1 MTNFDLLPPE
11 TLAEAENAWR
21 RAQEKKKE
29 AQLSTSRSLGAAS
42 FLDTLNTAVEEAKKK
57 DETGFGLE
65 CIANPETRQA
75 FMKTFELSKR
85 LVGYLDLSAPT
96 SEQMI
101 SAGVDFQYLAEQ
113 FESMKQQEGATPHV
127 VLAPHG
133 LGKENWITIA
143 RKMTADTTIPNNP
156 LKVSMNMH
164 GLYFGHK
171 IGVVTDDVWCSS
183 DQPPT
188 STTTPGLD
196 TLPTYQDTD
205 NLNINWT
212 LRLISGRNESDHP
225 PMSYQESQEQT
236 PPIQH
241 QTIVEAL
248 TDKFTNI
255 LAGSRPTD
263 SPSHWL
269 LCWQPDP
276 DITESLSVSSE
287 IDSSGL
293 IYVTQRP
300 ITLRDINTRILSPI
314 G

>member
-21 RAQEKKKE
+21 RAQEKKK
-29 AQLSTSRSLGAAS
+29 STSRSLGTAS
-42 FLDTLNTAVEEAKKK
+42 FLDTLNTAVEKAKKK

-75 FMKTFELSKR
+75 FMKAFELSKR

-101 SAGVDFQYLAEQ
+101 SAGVNFQYLAEQ

-205 NLNINWT
+205 SLNINWT
-212 LRLISGRNESDHP
+212 LPFLPHE
-225 PMSYQESQEQT
+225 
-236 PPIQH
+236 
-241 QTIVEAL
+241 
-248 TDKFTNI
+248 
-255 LAGSRPTD
+255 
-263 SPSHWL
+263 
-269 LCWQPDP
+269 
-276 DITESLSVSSE
+276 
-287 IDSSGL
+287 
-293 IYVTQRP
+293 
-300 ITLRDINTRILSPI
+300 
-314 G
+314 

>member
-21 RAQEKKKE
+21 RAQEKKK
-29 AQLSTSRSLGAAS
+29 STSRSLGTAS
-42 FLDTLNTAVEEAKKK
+42 FLDTLNTAVEKAKKK

-75 FMKTFELSKR
+75 FMKAFELSKR

-101 SAGVDFQYLAEQ
+101 STGLNFQYLAEQ
-113 FESMKQQEGATPHV
+113 FECMRQEESVVPHV

-133 LGKENWITIA
+133 LGMKNWLAIGQKIVND
-143 RKMTADTTIPNNP
+143 KTIPNNP
-156 LKVSMNMH
+156 LRVDNSEY
-164 GLYFGHK
+164 GLR
-171 IGVVTDDVWCSS
+171 IEIMSRWLRNNIWRNS
-183 DQPPT
+183 DQAPT
-188 STTTPGLD
+188 STTTPGLN

-205 NLNINWT
+205 NLNIKWT
-212 LRLISGRNESDHP
+212 LRLISGRNEPHHT

-241 QTIVEAL
+241 QTIAEAL

-263 SPSHWL
+263 SPSRWL

-293 IYVTQRP
+293 IYITQRS
-300 ITLRDINTRILSPI
+300 ITLRDSETRIISPI

>member
-11 TLAEAENAWR
+11 TLAEAKNAWQ
-21 RAQEKKKE
+21 RAQDKGKTQHS
-29 AQLSTSRSLGAAS
+29 AHRSLGTAS

-65 CIANPETRQA
+65 CIANPETRLA
-75 FMKTFELSKR
+75 FEEAFKLSER
-85 LVGYLDLSAPT
+85 LVDYLDLSAPA

-101 SAGVDFQYLAEQ
+101 SAGVNLQYLAEQ
-113 FESMKQQEGATPHV
+113 FESMKQQEDTTPHV
-127 VLAPHG
+127 ILAPHG

-164 GLYFGHK
+164 GLYFGRK

-196 TLPTYQDTD
+196 ILPTYQDTD
-205 NLNINWT
+205 NLNIKWT
-212 LRLISGRNESDHP
+212 LRLISGRNEPHHT

-241 QTIVEAL
+241 QTIAEAL

-263 SPSHWL
+263 SPSRWL

-293 IYVTQRP
+293 IYVTS
-300 ITLRDINTRILSPI
+300 L
-314 G
+314 

>member
-1 MTNFDLLPPE
+1 MTNFDLLSPE

-75 FMKTFELSKR
+75 FTEAFELSRR
-85 LVGYLDLSAPT
+85 LVGHLNLSTPT
-96 SEQMI
+96 PEQMI
-101 SAGVDFQYLAEQ
+101 STGLNFQYLAEQ
-113 FESMKQQEGATPHV
+113 FERMRQEEGVVPHV

-241 QTIVEAL
+241 QTIAEAL

-263 SPSHWL
+263 SPSRWL
-269 LCWQPDP
+269 LCRQPDP

-287 IDSSGL
+287 IDSSGV
-293 IYVTQRP
+293 IHVTQRP

>member
-11 TLAEAENAWR
+11 TLAEAENAWQ
-21 RAQEKKKE
+21 RAQDKRKTQRS
-29 AQLSTSRSLGAAS
+29 AHRSLGTAS
-42 FLDTLNTAVEEAKKK
+42 FLDTLNAAVEEAKKK

-75 FMKTFELSKR
+75 FMKAFELSKR

-101 SAGVDFQYLAEQ
+101 SAGVNFQYLAEQ
-113 FESMKQQEGATPHV
+113 FESMKQQEDTTPHV
-127 VLAPHG
+127 ILAPHG

-196 TLPTYQDTD
+196 ILPTYQDTD
-205 NLNINWT
+205 NLNIKWT
-212 LRLISGRNESDHP
+212 LRLISGRNEPHHT
-225 PMSYQESQEQT
+225 PMSYQESQEQI

-241 QTIVEAL
+241 QTIAEAL

-263 SPSHWL
+263 SPSRWL

-287 IDSSGL
+287 IDSSGV
-293 IYVTQRP
+293 IHVTQRP

>member
-1 MTNFDLLPPE
+1 M
-11 TLAEAENAWR
+11 EA
-21 RAQEKKKE
+21 
-29 AQLSTSRSLGAAS
+29 
-42 FLDTLNTAVEEAKKK
+42 
-57 DETGFGLE
+57 
-65 CIANPETRQA
+65 
-75 FMKTFELSKR
+75 FELSRR
-85 LVGYLDLSAPT
+85 LVGHLNLSTPT
-96 SEQMI
+96 PEQMI
-101 SAGVDFQYLAEQ
+101 STGLNFQYLAEQ
-113 FESMKQQEGATPHV
+113 FERMRQEEGVVPHV

-205 NLNINWT
+205 NLNIKWT
-212 LRLISGRNESDHP
+212 LRLISGRNEPHHT

-241 QTIVEAL
+241 QTIAEAL
-248 TDKFTNI
+248 TDRFTNI

-263 SPSHWL
+263 SPSCWL

-287 IDSSGL
+287 IDSSGV
-293 IYVTQRP
+293 IHVTQRP
-300 ITLRDINTRILSPI
+300 ITLRDIETRIISPI